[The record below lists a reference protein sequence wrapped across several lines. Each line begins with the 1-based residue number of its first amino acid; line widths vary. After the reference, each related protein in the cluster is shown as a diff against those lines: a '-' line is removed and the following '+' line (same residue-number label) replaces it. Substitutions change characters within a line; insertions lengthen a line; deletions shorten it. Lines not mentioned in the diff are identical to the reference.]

1 MRGDVSGDYDHAI
14 TKHPQAYGGLHLRDG
29 NGAGT
34 NRGGMPTDRTVFIRQ
49 TALVAIIGTRHQAWE
64 AIAYPPV
71 AKCSRSDDFAEG
83 VFAFMENRRPH
94 FNGS

>member
-49 TALVAIIGTRHQAWE
+49 TALVAIIGTRLQVIE
-64 AIAYPPV
+64 IAYPPV
-71 AKCSRSDDFAEG
+71 ATCSRSDDFAEG
-83 VFAFMENRRPH
+83 VLAFMKKRRPH